1 MIKMDKPQNNI
12 NGIINKIE
20 QTYAKHKSQ
29 NVPKNK
35 IQCDGTDSVEIENVG
50 DDENLTGNPIANNER
65 NNQNQEMNN
74 TENEKN
80 EEFAQKI
87 EELTNA
93 NAELENML
101 KRRVAEFENFKR
113 RTDKEKMELLEYGS
127 IKLLTKFV
135 DLLDDLKNAHQA
147 ASNTDD
153 VSSVVKGL
161 DMINQKAEKLFA
173 EEGVQP
179 MDINVGDEFDV
190 EKHEA
195 LMRQPSDLPE
205 GQITMIIQNGYV
217 FKDKVIRYA
226 KVATS
231 AGQA

>member
-1 MIKMDKPQNNI
+1 MDKTQTNI

-20 QTYAKHKSQ
+20 QTYAKHKSKNEQ
-29 NVPKNK
+29 KNK
-35 IQCDGTDSVEIENVG
+35 IQSDGGDSMEIKNIANE
-50 DDENLTGNPIANNER
+50 ENLTENPIANNEG
-65 NNQNQEMNN
+65 NNKKQEMNN
-74 TENEKN
+74 TENEKL
-80 EEFAQKI
+80 EELTQKI

-93 NAELENML
+93 NNELENML

-113 RTDKEKMELLEYGS
+113 RTDKEKIELLEYGN

-135 DLLDDLKNAHQA
+135 DLLDDLKNAQQA
-147 ASNTDD
+147 ANNTED
-153 VSSVVKGL
+153 VTSVVKGL

-173 EEGVQP
+173 DEGVLP
-179 MDINVGDEFDV
+179 MDVNIGDEFDV

-195 LMRQPSDLPE
+195 LMRQPSDLLE
-205 GQITMIIQNGYV
+205 GQITMLVQNGYV

-231 AGQA
+231 AGQQ